1 MRLRA
6 GKAWTLTPAPP
17 QCPQGQPPPDPVGRL
32 GCPLPFCPAPQN
44 DLTLPSL
51 FHVRLPPLPGCP
63 PRQRRPGLHHYLPT
77 QRGVLS
83 QADPALCIRG
93 DHLTFTTPAVLID
106 WECLPAA
113 GRNHLALS
121 AWTGRR
127 LDKRWTS
134 RLPPGRG
141 AHLGSALS
149 GGPALGPLSRPS
161 VRALPPSLGGLI
173 VLTPKGRGQR
183 RIESD
188 LG

>member
-1 MRLRA
+1 MPP
-6 GKAWTLTPAPP
+6 GPASSRPSRPP
-17 QCPQGQPPPDPVGRL
+17 GVPPTVL
-32 GCPLPFCPAPQN
+32 SAPQN

-51 FHVRLPPLPGCP
+51 LHVRPPPLPGCP
-63 PRQRRPGLHHYLPT
+63 PRQRRPGLHHYLPA

-83 QADPALCIRG
+83 QADPAVCIRG
-93 DHLTFTTPAVLID
+93 EHLTFTTPAALID